1 MATLVLGA
9 AGAAIGGSIGGAILG
24 VSAATIGG
32 FIGSTIGSVVDSW
45 IISSLAP
52 TQRIEGARLD
62 NLRITSATEGAVI
75 PRLFGRMRIG
85 GNIFWATDF
94 REETKTTT
102 QGGGK
107 GGGGGSKVKTTEY
120 FYYASFAVALCE
132 GPITGIGRIWADGK
146 LLDTAGITWRWY
158 PGDES
163 QAADPFITAKMGAAN
178 TPAYRGTAYV
188 VFEDLPLGN
197 YGNRIPQLS
206 FEVFRPLADQDTAEG
221 LTQAVTMI
229 PASGEFAYATQGI
242 RKGSGGSQSAEN
254 LNALSDT
261 ADMVVALDRLQAMA
275 PKVGSVSLVVA
286 WFGDDLRAGECT
298 VKPGVE
304 VSGKTT
310 SPQTWVVNG
319 VSRANAHLVSRDDE
333 DRPVYGGTPAD
344 FAVVQAIQEMKARGL
359 RVTFYPFLLM
369 DVPPDNTLPNPYSD
383 NAADEGQPTF
393 PWRGRITCS
402 PAAEYAGTVDK
413 TITAA
418 TQVAALFGNASPSD
432 FAVAGE
438 SVSWT
443 GASGDWGL
451 RRMVMHYA
459 HLCAAAGGVDAF
471 LIGTEMPG
479 LTTIRSGAST
489 YPAVQAFR
497 DLLADVRSILG
508 PDPEIGY
515 AADWSEYFG
524 HQPGDGSGDVHFHL
538 DPLWA
543 DPQIDF
549 VGIDNYMPLSD
560 WRDGF
565 DHADALEGWPAIYD
579 RAYLQ
584 GNIAGGEGF
593 DWFYASDADRAA
605 QIRTPITDGAQVFS
619 ALTPARSFN
628 ETSEATIL
636 DADFGGSA
644 TRKADAAFSARVP
657 LPASPGDGVLFERGG
672 SGTGMLL
679 CVRDGGTVFRYR
691 TGKGSVTAPGTE
703 AAFLD
708 IPVANMPFDGAE
720 HELVW
725 DVALATG
732 TIRLW
737 CDGLFLGT
745 ATTTDG
751 QLGSWAGS
759 GSGCFGASGS
769 GATNIT
775 GEPNTGWPVS
785 CPNALLMFDQV
796 VTQESGG
803 TDWIFRYKDL
813 KNWWSN
819 AHHDR
824 PGGNA
829 LLQPTS
835 WVPQSKPIRFTEL
848 GCPAIDRGTNQP
860 NVFFD
865 PKSSESFT
873 PYFSRGWRDDAIQ
886 RAYLEAA
893 YLFWGEAA
901 NNPVSSVY
909 GGRMVHVPECA
920 AWTWDTRPY
929 PFFPEL
935 TDVWTDGPNWR
946 LGHWLTGRLGA
957 VSLAALVRHLC
968 LRAGMPEGRIDV
980 SGLRGAVEG
989 YAIGALESPR
999 ASITTLSRH
1008 FGFDAVETEGVIRF
1022 IMRGRASVA
1031 SVTHDDLVAP
1041 NAGSGAG
1048 DGDVLKLTRAQETEL
1063 PQALKWQVARAD
1075 EDYDAALVEAR
1086 RITVDTSRIASES
1099 FPMAVPPEEAERRC
1113 RRALME
1119 AWTGRETAAFRLPPS
1134 RLAVDPA
1141 DVVTLEHDGRQVP
1154 LRLVAIAETQARGI
1168 EAVRQD
1174 RDAHDLPP
1182 GSPRPS
1188 SLSQTVV
1195 FGAPE
1200 VVLLDLPQLTED
1212 QSAHRPFIAA
1222 HAVPWPGEMAVF
1234 RSPSSDGFEL
1244 LTSFGSRARIGTLVS
1259 DFYSGPTSRFD
1270 LGNALVVDL
1279 LSGTLESVT
1288 DLTLFGGAN
1297 ALAVETGPGNW
1308 EIVQAGEAELIA
1320 PGRYRLTR
1328 LLRGQRG
1335 TENAMANPA
1344 PADARVVV
1352 LDEALASLPVAEA
1365 DLGLP
1370 WNWRIGPASRSVSDE
1385 TYVAASFTPVGAGL
1399 RPFSVA
1405 HVEQPWRKPRTTGD
1419 LTIGWTRRSRALAAD
1434 NWGAVEVPLVEETEA
1449 YEVDILDSS
1458 TVKRVLSATTTS
1470 VLYTAAQ
1477 QITDWGGLL
1486 APGDTLT
1493 IRIFQLSA
1501 LTGRG
1506 AAKTVTLKF

>member
-52 TQRIEGARLD
+52 TQRIEGARMD

-75 PRLFGRMRIG
+75 PRLYGRMRIG
-85 GNIFWATDF
+85 GNIVWATDF

-107 GGGGGSKVKTTEY
+107 GGGGGGKVKTTEY

-146 LLDTAGITWRWY
+146 LLDTAGLTWRWY

-163 QAADPFITAKMGAAN
+163 QTTDPFMSAKMGVAN

-197 YGNRIPQLS
+197 YGNRSPQLS
-206 FEVFRPLADQDTAEG
+206 FEVFRPLADPDTAEG
-221 LTQAVTMI
+221 LTQAITMI
-229 PASGEFAYATQGI
+229 PASGEFTYATQGI
-242 RKGSGGSQSAEN
+242 RKGGGGSSEPEN
-254 LNALSDT
+254 LNALTHT
-261 ADMVVALDRLQAMA
+261 ADMLVALDRLQAMA
-275 PKVGSVSLVVA
+275 PKVESVSLVVA
-286 WFGDDLRAGECT
+286 WFGNDLRAGNCK
-298 VKPGVE
+298 VRPGVE
-304 VSGKTT
+304 VTAKSTT
-310 SPQTWVVNG
+310 PSTWSVNG
-319 VSRANAHLVSRDDE
+319 VSRANAFLVSRDDQ

-344 FAVVQAIQEMKARGL
+344 FSVVQAIQEMKARGL
-359 RVTFYPFLLM
+359 RVTFYPFILM
-369 DVPPDNTLPNPYSD
+369 DVPPDNALPNPYSD
-383 NAADEGQPTF
+383 KAADTGQPAF

-402 PAAEYAGTVDK
+402 PAAGYAGTVDN
-413 TITAA
+413 TATA
-418 TQVAALFGNASPSD
+418 ISQVEALFGAATPASFS
-432 FAVAGE
+432 VSGQ

-443 GASGDWGL
+443 GPSGDWGL
-451 RRMVMHYA
+451 RRIVLHYA

-489 YPAVQAFR
+489 YPAVQAYR
-497 DLLADVRSILG
+497 DLLADVRSLLG
-508 PDPEIGY
+508 SGTKIGY

-524 HQPGDGSGDVHFHL
+524 HQSGDGSGDVYFHL

-543 DPQIDF
+543 DPVIDF

-565 DHADALEGWPAIYD
+565 EHADAAEGWPAIYD

-593 DWFYASDADRAA
+593 DWFYASAADRSA
-605 QIRTPITDGAQVFS
+605 QVRTPITDGS
-619 ALTPARSFN
+619 AAKPW
-628 ETSEATIL
+628 
-636 DADFGGSA
+636 
-644 TRKADAAFSARVP
+644 V
-657 LPASPGDGVLFERGG
+657 
-672 SGTGMLL
+672 
-679 CVRDGGTVFRYR
+679 
-691 TGKGSVTAPGTE
+691 
-703 AAFLD
+703 
-708 IPVANMPFDGAE
+708 
-720 HELVW
+720 
-725 DVALATG
+725 
-732 TIRLW
+732 
-737 CDGLFLGT
+737 
-745 ATTTDG
+745 
-751 QLGSWAGS
+751 
-759 GSGCFGASGS
+759 
-769 GATNIT
+769 
-775 GEPNTGWPVS
+775 
-785 CPNALLMFDQV
+785 
-796 VTQESGG
+796 
-803 TDWIFRYKDL
+803 FRYKDL
-813 KNWWSN
+813 RSWWSN
-819 AHHDR
+819 PHYDR
-824 PGGNA
+824 PGGVESGT
-829 LLQPTS
+829 PTA
-835 WVPQSKPIRFTEL
+835 WAPESKPIWFTEL

-873 PYFSRGWRDDAIQ
+873 PHFLRGWRDDAIQ
-886 RAYLEAA
+886 RAYLEAT
-893 YLFWGEAA
+893 YLWWGEAA

-909 GGRMVHVPECA
+909 SDRMVHVPECA
-920 AWTWDTRPY
+920 AWTWDARPY
-929 PFFPEL
+929 PFFPALIE
-935 TDVWTDGPNWR
+935 VWTDGANWR

-968 LRAGMPEGRIDV
+968 LRAGLPEASVDV
-980 SGLRGAVEG
+980 TGLWGAVEG

-1008 FGFDAVETEGVIRF
+1008 FGFDAVETEGMIRF
-1022 IMRGRASVA
+1022 VMRGQASIT
-1031 SVTHDDLVAP
+1031 SLTHDDLVA
-1041 NAGSGAG
+1041 AREG
-1048 DGDVLKLTRAQETEL
+1048 DLLELTRAQETEL

-1075 EDYDAALVEAR
+1075 EDYDAALVEAQ
-1086 RITVDTSRIASES
+1086 RITVDTTRIASES

-1119 AWTGRETAAFRLPPS
+1119 AWTGRETTAFRLPPS
-1134 RLAVDPA
+1134 RLALDPA
-1141 DVVTLEHDGRQVP
+1141 DVVTLAHDGRHIP
-1154 LRLVAIAETQARGI
+1154 LRLVSIADAEARGI

-1174 RDAHDLPP
+1174 REAHDLPP

-1200 VVLLDLPQLTED
+1200 VALLDLPQLTED
-1212 QSAHRPFIAA
+1212 QPAHRPFAAA

-1234 RSPSSDGFEL
+1234 RSPSNDGFEL
-1244 LTSFGSRARIGTLVS
+1244 LTTFGGRARIGTLVS
-1259 DFYSGPTSRFD
+1259 DFYAGPTSRFD
-1270 LGNALVVDL
+1270 LGNALVIDL

-1288 DLTLFGGAN
+1288 NLTLFGGAN
-1297 ALAVETGPGNW
+1297 ALAIESSPGSW
-1308 EIVQAGEAELIA
+1308 EIVQAEAVELIA

-1335 TENAMANPA
+1335 TEGAMGNPA
-1344 PADARVVV
+1344 PVGARVVV
-1352 LDEALASLPVAEA
+1352 LDAVLASLPIAEA

-1385 TYVAASFTPVGAGL
+1385 TYVAASFNPVGVGL

-1405 HVEQPWRKPRTTGD
+1405 HVEQPWRKPLAPGD
-1419 LTIGWTRRSRALAAD
+1419 LTIRWTRRSRALAAD
-1434 NWGAVEVPLVEETEA
+1434 NWGAIDVPLVEELEA
-1449 YEVDILDSS
+1449 YEVEILDGAA
-1458 TVKRVLSATTTS
+1458 VKRVLSTTTTRA
-1470 VLYTAAQ
+1470 VYTAAQ
-1477 QITDWGGLL
+1477 QTADWGAMLG
-1486 APGDTLT
+1486 PGDTLDV
-1493 IRIFQLSA
+1493 RISQLSA
-1501 LTGRG
+1501 LVGRG
-1506 AAKTVTLKF
+1506 APKTVTLLF